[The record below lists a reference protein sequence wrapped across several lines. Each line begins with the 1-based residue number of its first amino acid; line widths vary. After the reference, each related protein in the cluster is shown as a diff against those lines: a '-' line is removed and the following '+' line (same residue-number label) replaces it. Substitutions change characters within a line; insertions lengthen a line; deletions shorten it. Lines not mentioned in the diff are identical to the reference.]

1 MSSVVEK
8 PLLAA
13 MRKIVSLSVAA
24 VFSAA
29 TLQACSGGN
38 ATSVA
43 TDVPAAASK
52 TAAASTSSANAGI
65 IKSVKAIN
73 IPTPSVG
80 VPDAA
85 FSSYESAHVHPLD
98 ITPDGTKLLA
108 VNTPNND
115 LEVFSISGDSLTLAS
130 VIKVGLEPV
139 SVRAFSNTQAW
150 VVNKISNSVSV
161 VDIKNNA
168 LIATLQ
174 TGAEPADVVFTGS
187 AGSTTSPARAY
198 VSVAQARELEVFDP
212 LLLNGETLQRIPI
225 LGQQPRALAVG
236 PNGSGGSN
244 VYVGIFESGNGT
256 TALTGGKDDAPYEV
270 DIARSPSGPYGG
282 ISPFPD
288 NINAQLSKY
297 TSLYAQ
303 PTTVTPNN
311 LDAYYTQTPPPVS
324 VIVRRQAPTAAGV
337 LPTWLDENGKD
348 WSTFINGSHAQQG
361 TNADRVAN
369 WDLIDRDIA
378 VVNTANNAVTYQGG
392 VLNMVMA
399 LAVNPT
405 TNAVTAVGT
414 DATNQIRYQPMLD
427 GTFIQVL
434 MGTYS
439 LGGSTGA
446 KADLN
451 PHLLPY
457 SSVTGTYSVSSI
469 PANCAA
475 GSSLC
480 AANSIGDPR
489 GIAWDAATGKG
500 YVTSM
505 GTNSVIV
512 INASGGRDSVLSTP
526 IPVGQGPTGIVLN
539 AVGTN
544 ASSPTLAYV
553 FNRFDA
559 TISVLSLAATT
570 PGSAEV
576 ARVALSYDPT
586 PQDIRDGRPLLYNTQ
601 LFSGLG
607 QISCGSCHV
616 DGRTDR
622 LAWDLGDPTSQPE
635 VISSQ
640 PAAINGSSSGV
651 TLRDMQ
657 TGGAITQVAS
667 VTEHPMKGPF
677 LTMTLVDRMQSPFL
691 HWRGDRANLAAFSP
705 AFVALQGGA
714 AQPTTTQIA
723 NMQAFLA
730 TLRTPPNPFRTITNQ
745 YPTEIAVPGPR
756 NVPYRTGNAVVG
768 AQEFEAGCR
777 SCHPGNTN
785 RGYLFVNNAAFGI
798 NQLRNPPTWQDFYRR
813 DGLWFSDPT
822 ASTSGFGFQPDGT
835 FDSTQNL
842 SRDDAMMAFM
852 YAFNGSYPYT
862 PTGLNATNTAVDS
875 HAAVGRQVTLSGA
888 ATSDPM
894 LAQLQALADTNA
906 VDLVASG
913 CVKNET
919 RGFVYVGGGQY
930 ADDRAQV
937 WTLAQMKASAA
948 SGSPIT
954 FTAVRRGTGY
964 VLGIDQNDD
973 DTLDGSAGAT
983 GTRACTSGT
992 QPNLLVNG
1000 SFENNPVPAGNWS
1013 NVTSLAGWKGSN
1025 GYVQVWN
1032 GLFGYTTVDGNSW
1045 MQVGATAQLDTVS
1058 QTVATTAGDNLLLTF
1073 WYSARPGYTA
1083 AQNTFN
1089 VVWNGTII
1097 DTLAP
1102 NGVSNGSPYGTNV
1115 TLPVW
1120 QQASYLVK
1128 ATGSDTL
1135 SFAQPAAAQGGVGA
1149 LIDAVSLVDRG
1160 VSSATFAS
1168 PLVNLAFEKTAS
1180 TSASGYGTSA
1190 AAAVDGNIDGN
1201 YFDGSL
1207 SVTAGTSAQDYWEVD
1222 LGSVGTIHTVNLFNR
1237 TDCCATRLNN
1247 FYVLVSQTPMDGQS
1261 LTQLLAN
1268 PAVTQ
1273 VYTANTGY
1281 VMGNSPQ
1288 LYSVNVGA
1296 VQGRYVRV
1304 QLAGT
1309 NQLQLAEVQVLGWP
1323 AAAK

>member
-1 MSSVVEK
+1 MFLSIERPILSAK
-8 PLLAA
+8 
-13 MRKIVSLSVAA
+13 RKIASLIITASLT
-24 VFSAA
+24 AA

-38 ATSVA
+38 ATSLS
-43 TDVPAAASK
+43 TDTPAAAAV
-52 TAAASTSSANAGI
+52 TATATSSGRTSLNQS
-65 IKSVKAIN
+65 IKSIT

-85 FSSYESAHVHPLD
+85 FSSFESAHVHPLD

-115 LEVFSISGDSLTLAS
+115 LEVFSISGESLTLAS

-139 SVRAFSNTQAW
+139 SVRVFSNTQAW

-174 TGAEPADVVFTGS
+174 TGAEPADVVFTGT

-212 LLLNGETLQRIPI
+212 LLLNGVTLQRIPI

-256 TALTGGKDDAPYEV
+256 TAMTGGKDDPPYEV
-270 DIARSPSGPYGG
+270 DLARSTSGPYGG

-288 NINAQLSKY
+288 NVNATLNKY
-297 TSLYAQ
+297 TSLYA
-303 PTTVTPNN
+303 PVTAVTPNV
-311 LDAYYTQTPPPVS
+311 LTSYFTQTPPPVS
-324 VIVRRQAPTAAGV
+324 VIVRRQAPANAGA
-337 LPTWLDENGKD
+337 LPKWLDENGKD
-348 WSTFINGSHAQQG
+348 WSIFINGSLARQG
-361 TNADRVAN
+361 TNADRVPD

-378 VVNTANNAVTYQGG
+378 VVNTTNNAVTYQGG

-399 LAVNPT
+399 LAVNPA
-405 TNAVTAVGT
+405 TNSVTAVGT

-434 MGTYS
+434 MGTYA
-439 LGGSTGA
+439 LGGTTGT

-457 SSVTGTYSVSSI
+457 SSVTGTYSNSSI
-469 PANCAA
+469 PATCAT

-489 GIAWDAATGKG
+489 GIAWNAATGKG
-500 YVTSM
+500 YVTAM
-505 GTNSVIV
+505 GSNSVIV
-512 INASGGRDSVLSTP
+512 INSTGGRDSVLSTP

-539 AVGTN
+539 AVGAN
-544 ASSPTLAYV
+544 ASSPSLAYV
-553 FNRFDA
+553 LNRFDA
-559 TISVLSLAATT
+559 NISVLSLAATSPST
-570 PGSAEV
+570 AEV

-586 PQDIRDGRPLLYNTQ
+586 PQDVRNGRPLLYNTQ

-616 DGRTDR
+616 DARTDR
-622 LAWDLGDPTSQPE
+622 LAWDLGDPTSAAE
-635 VISSQ
+635 VI
-640 PAAINGSSSGV
+640 NGGGNGV
-651 TLRDMQ
+651 TLRDNSQ
-657 TGGAITQVAS
+657 ANDPITTVAS
-667 VTEHPMKGPF
+667 VSEHPMKGPF

-705 AFVALQGGA
+705 AFVELQGGA
-714 AQPTTTQIA
+714 AQPTAAQINA
-723 NMQAFLA
+723 MQAFLA
-730 TLRTPPNPFRTITNQ
+730 TLRTPPNPFRTITNA

-756 NVPYRTGNAVVG
+756 NVPYRTGNAVAG
-768 AQEFEAGCR
+768 AAEFEANCR
-777 SCHPGNTN
+777 ACHPGNTN
-785 RGYLFVNNAAFGI
+785 RGFLFVNNPQFGI
-798 NQLRNPPTWQDFYRR
+798 NQLRNPPTWQNFYRR
-813 DGLWFSDPT
+813 DGLWFSDAT
-822 ASTSGFGFQPDGT
+822 ASTAGFGFQPDGT

-842 SRDDAMMAFM
+842 SRDDNMMSFM
-852 YAFNGSYPYT
+852 YSFNGSYPYT

-875 HAAVGRQVTLSGA
+875 HAAVGRQVTISGA
-888 ATSDPM
+888 TTTDPM

-913 CVKNET
+913 CVSNET
-919 RGFVYVGGGQY
+919 RGYVYVGNGNY
-930 ADDRAQV
+930 ADDRGQV
-937 WTLAQMKASAA
+937 HSLAAMKAFGQA
-948 SGSPIT
+948 GSPIT

-973 DTLDGSAGAT
+973 QTLDGAAGAT
-983 GTRACTSGT
+983 STRVCTSGT
-992 QPNLLVNG
+992 QPNLLING
-1000 SFENNPVPAGNWS
+1000 SFETNSVSAGNWS
-1013 NVTSLAGWKGSN
+1013 NVTSLSGWKGSN
-1025 GYVQVWN
+1025 GYVQVWD
-1032 GLFGYTTVDGNSW
+1032 GLYGYSAADGNSW
-1045 MQVGATAQLDTVS
+1045 IQIGAGGSLDTVS
-1058 QTVATTAGDNLLLTF
+1058 QTVTTTAGDSLVLSF
-1073 WYSARPGYTA
+1073 WYSARPGYSV
-1083 AQNTFN
+1083 AQNKFN
-1089 VVWNGTII
+1089 VQWNGTVI
-1097 DTLAP
+1097 DTLSP
-1102 NGVSNGSPYGTNV
+1102 SSTPSGSQYETNLNV
-1115 TLPVW
+1115 PVW
-1120 QQASYLVK
+1120 QQATYIVK
-1128 ATGSDTL
+1128 ATGNDTL
-1135 SFAQPAAAQGGVGA
+1135 SFAQATSDSSGVGA
-1149 LIDAVSLVDRG
+1149 LLDAVSLVDRST
-1160 VSSATFAS
+1160 SSATFTS
-1168 PLVNLAFEKTAS
+1168 PMINLAYGK
-1180 TSASGYGTSA
+1180 SASAAEIGYGTTA
-1190 AAAVDGNIDGN
+1190 AEAVDGNIDGN
-1201 YFDGSL
+1201 YWDGSVA
-1207 SVTAGTSAQDYWEVD
+1207 VTAGTNAQDYWEVD
-1222 LGSVGTIHTVNLFNR
+1222 LGAVGTIQIVNLFNR

-1247 FYVLVSQTPMDGQS
+1247 FYVLVSQTSMDGQS
-1261 LTQLLAN
+1261 LAQLLAN

-1288 LYSVNVGA
+1288 LYSVNVGS

-1309 NQLQLAEVQVLGWP
+1309 NQLALAEVEVMGWP
-1323 AAAK
+1323 AGAK